1 MKKNNILVL
10 SFLISFFFSTATL
23 LIIFIIEEN
32 IKNFFT
38 LFFLTFTTYHITLY
52 FSFKL
57 FLSKT
62 IKKLIDEFYSSE
74 YNLSDQSNLDNLDSL
89 SKSLK
94 EYAKNK
100 NLQIELLKDQDNYR
114 KDFIGNI
121 SHELKTP
128 LFTIQSYILTLIDG
142 GMDDPDILKKYLK
155 RSSKAIDRLTYLVK
169 DLDLISQFESGVK
182 NIEKEKFDKNP
193 VLDRFVHQLK
203 SCGLQVRYT
212 IKPDFSWACTNI
224 DKIKNDYKLKDYIL
238 LFPFCSEHLSIK
250 KWPYYN
256 ELIELIKKKFQD
268 KYKIVVAPG
277 PSELK
282 DARNINAI
290 SILDNGNILDISQ
303 LSSLIKESSFV
314 IANDTGP
321 AHMAAHLNVKGLSLF
336 GKHTTAYKV
345 SIERENFKP
354 IQVEDLNKLSQQKV
368 FEKILNI
375 LV

>member
-38 LFFLTFTTYHITLY
+38 LFFLTFTTYYITLY

-182 NIEKEKFDKNP
+182 SIEKEKFD
-193 VLDRFVHQLK
+193 
-203 SCGLQVRYT
+203 
-212 IKPDFSWACTNI
+212 I
-224 DKIKNDYKLKDYIL
+224 
-238 LFPFCSEHLSIK
+238 LSIISNVYELLEMESK
-250 KWPYYN
+250 KN
-256 ELIELIKKKFQD
+256 KISLELDKNYLNPIFVMADKDRIQQVITNLVMNSIK
-268 KYKIVVAPG
+268 YGVENG
-277 PSELK
+277 TTE
-282 DARNINAI
+282 I
-290 SILDNGNILDISQ
+290 SIQ
-303 LSSLIKESSFV
+303 
-314 IANDTGP
+314 
-321 AHMAAHLNVKGLSLF
+321 
-336 GKHTTAYKV
+336 
-345 SIERENFKP
+345 
-354 IQVEDLNKLSQQKV
+354 DLNKEKFIISVTDNGLGISKEHLPRLFERFYRVDKSGNRKKGGSGLGLSIVKHV
-368 FEKILNI
+368 IEAHNEKIFVESNKNVGSEFSFTLEKVI
-375 LV
+375 

>member
-1 MKKNNILVL
+1 LKKNNILVL

-38 LFFLTFTTYHITLY
+38 LFFLTFTTYYITLY

-182 NIEKEKFDKNP
+182 SIEKEKFD
-193 VLDRFVHQLK
+193 
-203 SCGLQVRYT
+203 
-212 IKPDFSWACTNI
+212 I
-224 DKIKNDYKLKDYIL
+224 
-238 LFPFCSEHLSIK
+238 LSIISNVYELLEMESK
-250 KWPYYN
+250 KN
-256 ELIELIKKKFQD
+256 KISLELDKNYLNPIFVMADKDRIQQVITNLVMNSIK
-268 KYKIVVAPG
+268 YGVENG
-277 PSELK
+277 TTE
-282 DARNINAI
+282 I
-290 SILDNGNILDISQ
+290 SIQ
-303 LSSLIKESSFV
+303 
-314 IANDTGP
+314 
-321 AHMAAHLNVKGLSLF
+321 
-336 GKHTTAYKV
+336 
-345 SIERENFKP
+345 
-354 IQVEDLNKLSQQKV
+354 DLNKEKFIISVTDNGLGISKEHLPRLFERFYRVDKSGNRKKGGSGLGLSIVKHV
-368 FEKILNI
+368 IEAHNEKIFVESNKNVGSEFSFTLEKVI
-375 LV
+375 

>member
-38 LFFLTFTTYHITLY
+38 LFFLTFTTYYITLY

-182 NIEKEKFDKNP
+182 NIEKEKFDILIIINNVYELLEIESKKNKISLE
-193 VLDRFVHQLK
+193 LDRNYLKPIFVMADKERIQQVITNLVTNSIK
-203 SCGLQVRYT
+203 YGVENGTTEISVQNLNEEKLIISVTDNGLG
-212 IKPDFSWACTNI
+212 ISK
-224 DKIKNDYKLKDYIL
+224 
-238 LFPFCSEHLSIK
+238 EHLPRLFERFYRVDKSGNRK
-250 KWPYYN
+250 KGGSG
-256 ELIELIKKKFQD
+256 L
-268 KYKIVVAPG
+268 
-277 PSELK
+277 
-282 DARNINAI
+282 
-290 SILDNGNILDISQ
+290 
-303 LSSLIKESSFV
+303 
-314 IANDTGP
+314 
-321 AHMAAHLNVKGLSLF
+321 GLSIV
-336 GKHTTAYKV
+336 KHV
-345 SIERENFKP
+345 IEAHN
-354 IQVEDLNKLSQQKV
+354 
-368 FEKILNI
+368 EKIFVESNKNVGSEFSFTLDKVN
-375 LV
+375 

>member
-10 SFLISFFFSTATL
+10 SLLISFFFSTATL

-182 NIEKEKFDKNP
+182 NIEKEKFDILIIINNVYELLEIESKKNKISLE
-193 VLDRFVHQLK
+193 LDRNYLKPIFVMADKERIQQVITNLVTNSIK
-203 SCGLQVRYT
+203 YGVENGTTEISVQNLNEEKLIISVTDNGLG
-212 IKPDFSWACTNI
+212 ISK
-224 DKIKNDYKLKDYIL
+224 
-238 LFPFCSEHLSIK
+238 EHLPRLFERFYRVDKSGNRK
-250 KWPYYN
+250 KGGSG
-256 ELIELIKKKFQD
+256 L
-268 KYKIVVAPG
+268 
-277 PSELK
+277 
-282 DARNINAI
+282 
-290 SILDNGNILDISQ
+290 
-303 LSSLIKESSFV
+303 
-314 IANDTGP
+314 
-321 AHMAAHLNVKGLSLF
+321 GLSIV
-336 GKHTTAYKV
+336 KHV
-345 SIERENFKP
+345 IEAHN
-354 IQVEDLNKLSQQKV
+354 
-368 FEKILNI
+368 EKIFVESNKNVGSEFSFTLDKVN
-375 LV
+375 

>member
-38 LFFLTFTTYHITLY
+38 LFFLTFTTYYITLY

-182 NIEKEKFDKNP
+182 NIEKEKFDILIIINNVYELLEMESKKNKISLE
-193 VLDRFVHQLK
+193 LDRNYLKPIFVMADKERIQQVITNLVMNSIKYGVENGTTEISVQNLNEGKLLISVTDNGLGISKKHLPRLFERFYRVDK
-203 SCGLQVRYT
+203 SGNRKKGGSGLG
-212 IKPDFSWACTNI
+212 
-224 DKIKNDYKLKDYIL
+224 
-238 LFPFCSEHLSIK
+238 LSIVK
-250 KWPYYN
+250 HVL
-256 ELIELIKKKFQD
+256 E
-268 KYKIVVAPG
+268 
-277 PSELK
+277 
-282 DARNINAI
+282 
-290 SILDNGNILDISQ
+290 
-303 LSSLIKESSFV
+303 
-314 IANDTGP
+314 
-321 AHMAAHLNVKGLSLF
+321 AHN
-336 GKHTTAYKV
+336 
-345 SIERENFKP
+345 
-354 IQVEDLNKLSQQKV
+354 
-368 FEKILNI
+368 EKIFVESNKNI
-375 LV
+375 GSEFSFTLDKVN

>member
-38 LFFLTFTTYHITLY
+38 LFFLTFTTYYITLY

-182 NIEKEKFDKNP
+182 SIEKEKFD
-193 VLDRFVHQLK
+193 
-203 SCGLQVRYT
+203 
-212 IKPDFSWACTNI
+212 I
-224 DKIKNDYKLKDYIL
+224 
-238 LFPFCSEHLSIK
+238 LSIISNVYELLEMESK
-250 KWPYYN
+250 KN
-256 ELIELIKKKFQD
+256 KISLELDKNYLNPIFVMAD
-268 KYKIVVAPG
+268 KYRIQQVITNLVMNSIKYGVENG
-277 PSELK
+277 TTE
-282 DARNINAI
+282 I
-290 SILDNGNILDISQ
+290 SIQ
-303 LSSLIKESSFV
+303 
-314 IANDTGP
+314 
-321 AHMAAHLNVKGLSLF
+321 
-336 GKHTTAYKV
+336 
-345 SIERENFKP
+345 
-354 IQVEDLNKLSQQKV
+354 DLNKEKFIISVTDNGLGISKEHLPRLFERFYRVDKSGNRKKGGSGLGLSIVKHV
-368 FEKILNI
+368 IEAHNEKIFVESNKNVGSEFSFTLEKVI
-375 LV
+375 